1 MEKLIANWPDYLLT
15 YGWPL
20 LKGIIVLF
28 VGFRIIGWAIRKTEA
43 GLVTSGVDETLSR
56 FALGLLGLLLRIALV
71 ISVAATVGIGTTSF
85 VAILGALA
93 FAVGMSLQG
102 SLGNFAGS
110 VLIIFFKPFR
120 IGDYIKAQGVE
131 GIVKNIQMFT
141 TEIESLDMQTI
152 YIPNGPLA
160 GGNITNVSKKGLV
173 RLSIPVGIGYDDDI
187 QKARGVLLSHMGD
200 DERILKEP
208 APDVI
213 VTELGDSSV
222 NIAIRPWVRPRDG
235 PAVQAEILEIA
246 KLALDDAGIEIPFPQ
261 TVLHQKN

>member
-1 MEKLIANWPDYLLT
+1 MEDLIANWPQYALT
-15 YGWPL
+15 YGWPI
-20 LKGIIVLF
+20 LKGLIVLF
-28 VGFRIIGWAIRKTEA
+28 IGFKIIAWIVGKA
-43 GLVTSGVDETLSR
+43 GQALASSGVDETLSR
-56 FALGLLGLLLRIALV
+56 FAVTFLGVLMRVALV
-71 ISVAATVGIGTTSF
+71 LSVASTVGIGTTSF
-85 VAILGALA
+85 VAMLGAMA

-110 VLIIFFKPFR
+110 VLIILFKPFR
-120 IGDYIKAQGVE
+120 IGDYIKAQSVE
-131 GIVKNIQMFT
+131 GHVRNIQMFT

-187 QKARGVLLSHMGD
+187 QEARSVLLSHMVS
-200 DERILKEP
+200 DERILKKP

-222 NIAIRPWVRPRDG
+222 NIAIRPWVRPGDG
-235 PAVQAEILEIA
+235 PAVKAEILEIA
-246 KLALDDAGIEIPFPQ
+246 KKAFDDAGIEIPFPQ
-261 TVLHQKN
+261 TVMHQKN